1 MSNRETDFTYQSVEN
16 SFDNLYRNTVFPD
29 ETFGPDEE
37 RIFIDVDP
45 YDLDES
51 VFGLQHS
58 NGVKSDIMEKV
69 DTKLTTKPDIDYIEE
84 SLKNVKRQWQESR
97 NKEYR
102 DQWSTTPKSHVQSR
116 GTTESITSPQNGRM
130 GVYYVEDSSTKKEM
144 LKEAGSFTDHS
155 DKSINHG
162 VYGNLRTEDPST
174 VTSTMMSRSLEDRLR
189 IPESDHRSS
198 SHANKTIEYS
208 DAFEEEL
215 DKRKIVPYV
224 ENHTTDYT
232 IARFP
237 TTRDLENRA
246 REDSTLIDDRRS
258 SVVGEN
264 PDVRNLSRNR
274 EDHTGSIEKAFSV
287 NLKEAFREG
296 QRSIDGDKP
305 ANVLTSTV
313 TGEDDTTKDPAVESL
328 VALGKTVFDNS
339 HCLDCLE
346 CLSGS
351 LIKRRTYNAAAD
363 NVLVFEWVTTDWSKC
378 SQTCG
383 GSGFQVRPFFF

>member
-1 MSNRETDFTYQSVEN
+1 MSNRETDLTYQSVEN

-51 VFGLQHS
+51 VFGLQHED
-58 NGVKSDIMEKV
+58 GVQLDIMDKV
-69 DTKLTTKPDIDYIEE
+69 DIKPTKPDIDYIEE

-97 NKEYR
+97 NEYR

-116 GTTESITSPQNGRM
+116 TTTESITSSQNGGM
-130 GVYYVEDSSTKKEM
+130 DLYYVEDSSTKKEM
-144 LKEAGSFTDHS
+144 LKEADSFTDDT

-162 VYGNLRTEDPST
+162 VHENLRTEDPST
-174 VTSTMMSRSLEDRLR
+174 VTSTMISRSLEDRLR
-189 IPESDHRSS
+189 IPESNHRSL
-198 SHANKTIEYS
+198 SHANRTIEYS

-224 ENHTTDYT
+224 ENHTADYT

-264 PDVRNLSRNR
+264 LDENVRNLSRNR
-274 EDHTGSIEKAFSV
+274 EDHAGSVEKAFSV
-287 NLKEAFREG
+287 NLKEVFREE
-296 QRSIDGDKP
+296 QRSTDGDKP

-313 TGEDDTTKDPAVESL
+313 TGEDDTTKDPAESL
-328 VALGKTVFDNS
+328 AVLGKTVFDNL
-339 HCLDCLE
+339 HCP
-346 CLSGS
+346 
-351 LIKRRTYNAAAD
+351 D
-363 NVLVFEWVTTDWSKC
+363 NV
-378 SQTCG
+378 
-383 GSGFQVRPFFF
+383 

>member
-1 MSNRETDFTYQSVEN
+1 MSNRETDFTYQSVED
-16 SFDNLYRNTVFPD
+16 SFDNLYHNTAFPD

-45 YDLDES
+45 FDLDES

-58 NGVKSDIMEKV
+58 DKSAPDVMEKI
-69 DTKLTTKPDIDYIEE
+69 DTKLTTKPEIDYIEE

-97 NKEYR
+97 NGNR
-102 DQWSTTPKSHVQSR
+102 DQWSTTPKSHVQNR
-116 GTTESITSPQNGRM
+116 ITTESITSPQNGGM
-130 GVYYVEDSSTKKEM
+130 DVYYVEDSSTKKEM
-144 LKEAGSFTDHS
+144 LKKAGSFTDDS

-189 IPESDHRSS
+189 IPESDHRSMN
-198 SHANKTIEYS
+198 HANRTIEYS

-224 ENHTTDYT
+224 ENHTADYT

-264 PDVRNLSRNR
+264 PDENVRNLSRNR
-274 EDHTGSIEKAFSV
+274 EDHAGSIEKAVSV

-296 QRSIDGDKP
+296 QRSTDGDKS

-328 VALGKTVFDNS
+328 AVLGKTV
-339 HCLDCLE
+339 
-346 CLSGS
+346 
-351 LIKRRTYNAAAD
+351 I
-363 NVLVFEWVTTDWSKC
+363 
-378 SQTCG
+378 Q
-383 GSGFQVRPFFF
+383 

>member
-1 MSNRETDFTYQSVEN
+1 MSGNRETDFTYQSVED
-16 SFDNLYRNTVFPD
+16 SFDNLYHNTAFPD

-45 YDLDES
+45 FDLDES

-58 NGVKSDIMEKV
+58 DKSAPDVMEKV
-69 DTKLTTKPDIDYIEE
+69 DTKLTTKPEIDYIEE

-97 NKEYR
+97 NGNR
-102 DQWSTTPKSHVQSR
+102 DQWNTTPKSHVQSR
-116 GTTESITSPQNGRM
+116 IMTESITSPQNGGM
-130 GVYYVEDSSTKKEM
+130 DVYYVEDSSTKKEM
-144 LKEAGSFTDHS
+144 LKEAGSFTDDS

-189 IPESDHRSS
+189 IPESDHRSM
-198 SHANKTIEYS
+198 SHANRTIEYS

-224 ENHTTDYT
+224 ENHTADYT

-264 PDVRNLSRNR
+264 PDENVRN
-274 EDHTGSIEKAFSV
+274 
-287 NLKEAFREG
+287 
-296 QRSIDGDKP
+296 
-305 ANVLTSTV
+305 
-313 TGEDDTTKDPAVESL
+313 
-328 VALGKTVFDNS
+328 
-339 HCLDCLE
+339 
-346 CLSGS
+346 
-351 LIKRRTYNAAAD
+351 
-363 NVLVFEWVTTDWSKC
+363 
-378 SQTCG
+378 
-383 GSGFQVRPFFF
+383 